1 MVVRAPGREGSVRY
15 GLVAGRKIGNA
26 VERNR
31 VKRRLRH
38 AIRDARLRVGYD
50 YVVLAAPEVLDAPYD
65 VLVRWIRQVDEETSR
80 E

>member
-1 MVVRAPGREGSVRY
+1 MRY